1 MNRIISPFRYKGSV
15 NINSS
20 KSYFQRALAISL
32 ISESKVELVG
42 NSCENDILTTLN
54 ICEKAGLC
62 FKKTKNSIK
71 IDGKTT
77 NLKKSIS
84 VNSDESGF
92 CARVFSVVLSHLFND
107 VTINGFGSA
116 INRSFNFSCLSQL
129 GLKINTKDLSL
140 PVNIKGEMQSG
151 EICID
156 ASDSSQLLSGLLIT
170 LPFLSSDSVIHV
182 KDLVSCPYIDMT
194 IGILKDFGVDIT
206 NESHK
211 RFFVKGNQ
219 QIKSSKYI
227 IEGDWSGAAFHL
239 VGAAISGEVKIYGLN
254 PNSLQADKAIL
265 KALCQC
271 GAEVIIKE
279 DFIEV
284 KRLELNSFSFDA
296 TDSPDLFPSLVSL
309 ASCCKGVSV
318 IKGVRRLI
326 NKESNRANS
335 IKIEFAKIGVKVI
348 LKDNHMYIHGS
359 KVIKGAIINSHN
371 DHRIAMALS
380 IMGSVSKGPI
390 NITDSEVVAKS
401 YSNFYKDLEILDA

>member
-1 MNRIISPFRYKGSV
+1 
-15 NINSS
+15 
-20 KSYFQRALAISL
+20 
-32 ISESKVELVG
+32 
-42 NSCENDILTTLN
+42 
-54 ICEKAGLC
+54 
-62 FKKTKNSIK
+62 
-71 IDGKTT
+71 
-77 NLKKSIS
+77 
-84 VNSDESGF
+84 
-92 CARVFSVVLSHLFND
+92 
-107 VTINGFGSA
+107 
-116 INRSFNFSCLSQL
+116 
-129 GLKINTKDLSL
+129 L

-170 LPFLSSDSVIHV
+170 LPFLDGDSSIYV
-182 KDLVSCPYIDMT
+182 KDLVSFPYVDMT

-206 NESHK
+206 NESYK

-265 KALCQC
+265 KALVQC

-296 TDSPDLFPSLVSL
+296 TDCPDLFPSLVSL

-326 NKESNRANS
+326 NKESNRARS
-335 IKIEFAKIGVKVI
+335 IKLEFAKIGVKVI

-401 YSNFYKDLEILDA
+401 YSNFYKDLEILAA

>member
-15 NINSS
+15 TINSS

-42 NSCENDILTTLN
+42 NPYENDILTALN
-54 ICEKAGLC
+54 ICEKAGLQ
-62 FKKTKNSIK
+62 FTKTKNSIK
-71 IDGKTT
+71 IDRKTT
-77 NLKKSIS
+77 ILKKSIS
-84 VNSDESGF
+84 VNIDESGF
-92 CARVFSVVLSHLFND
+92 CARVFSVVLSHHFHD

-116 INRSFNFSCLSQL
+116 INRSFNFSYLSQL
-129 GLKINTKDLSL
+129 GLKINAKDLSL
-140 PVNIKGEMQSG
+140 PVNIKGDMHSG

-156 ASDSSQLLSGLLIT
+156 ASDSSQLLSGFLIT
-170 LPFLSSDSVIHV
+170 LPFLSGDSVIHV
-182 KDLVSCPYIDMT
+182 KDLVSFPYVDMT

-219 QIKSSKYI
+219 KIKSSKYI

-239 VGAAISGEVKIYGLN
+239 VGAAISGQVKIYGLN

-265 KALCQC
+265 KALGQC

-279 DFIEV
+279 NFIEV

-296 TDSPDLFPSLVSL
+296 TDCPDLFPSLVSL

-326 NKESNRANS
+326 NKESNRARS
-335 IKIEFAKIGVKVI
+335 IKIEFAKIGVKII
-348 LKDNHMYIHGS
+348 LKDNNMYIHGS
-359 KVIKGAIINSHN
+359 KVIKGAITNSHN

-401 YSNFYKDLEILDA
+401 YSNFYKDLEILAA

>member
-296 TDSPDLFPSLVSL
+296 TD
-309 ASCCKGVSV
+309 
-318 IKGVRRLI
+318 
-326 NKESNRANS
+326 
-335 IKIEFAKIGVKVI
+335 
-348 LKDNHMYIHGS
+348 
-359 KVIKGAIINSHN
+359 
-371 DHRIAMALS
+371 
-380 IMGSVSKGPI
+380 
-390 NITDSEVVAKS
+390 
-401 YSNFYKDLEILDA
+401 